1 MDTDFLVTNVSA
13 LTDDELLT
21 SIGEVERTYIHLMIE
36 ATLRGKEA
44 EADNNAVGVVQR
56 LRSV

>member
-36 ATLRGKEA
+36 ATLRGKETQ
-44 EADNNAVGVVQR
+44 ADNNAVGVVQR
-56 LRSV
+56 LRSL

>member
-13 LTDDELLT
+13 LTDDELLV
-21 SIGEVERTYIHLMIE
+21 SIREVERTYIHLMIE
-36 ATLRGKEA
+36 ATLRGKET
-44 EADNNAVGVVQR
+44 EADNSAVGVVQR